1 MTFFFTMD
9 LSTANTV
16 GCTQE
21 GYSKVSQYLINTG
34 KPNTYILFNK
44 FQKCTTMFFI
54 FYNLL

>member
-1 MTFFFTMD
+1 MTFFFKMD
-9 LSTANTV
+9 LSTANTM

-44 FQKCTTMFFI
+44 F
-54 FYNLL
+54 